1 MSAVNVSPFFCAR
14 DSVILITLS
23 RSCTRLYSTEYI
35 SNLPD
40 SILLISSIELIISFI
55 EAPALCM
62 LDEYAVIFSSCESLK
77 IISLKPRMALR
88 GVLKS

>member
-40 SILLISSIELIISFI
+40 SILLISSIGVNKVIDCIQIDIHMREIQYHYLMVNII
-55 EAPALCM
+55 
-62 LDEYAVIFSSCESLK
+62 
-77 IISLKPRMALR
+77 IIND
-88 GVLKS
+88 